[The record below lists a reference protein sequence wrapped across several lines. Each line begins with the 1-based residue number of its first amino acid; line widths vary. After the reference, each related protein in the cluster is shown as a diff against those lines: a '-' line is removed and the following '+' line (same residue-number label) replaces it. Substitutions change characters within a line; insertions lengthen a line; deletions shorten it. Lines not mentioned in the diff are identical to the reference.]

1 LVNGN
6 ARVFRIPGRQFV
18 DWLRIKVPAIFAE
31 RISMPITVRLAN
43 LARGTALAVTKRYPT
58 YTVLLEYG
66 VGLLIIAGLGLLGAS
81 LPFIP

>member
-1 LVNGN
+1 
-6 ARVFRIPGRQFV
+6 
-18 DWLRIKVPAIFAE
+18 
-31 RISMPITVRLAN
+31 MPITVRLAK

>member
-1 LVNGN
+1 
-6 ARVFRIPGRQFV
+6 
-18 DWLRIKVPAIFAE
+18 
-31 RISMPITVRLAN
+31 MPITVRLAN
-43 LARGTALAVTKRYPT
+43 LARGTALAVTNRYPT